1 MKLTLAKYNQYQPS
15 VTRIQL
21 SIVSIIKIKVK
32 AEPVMGWRDKLN
44 DYASNKGFDM
54 LYGLFDKD
62 QSGQLDPKE
71 LSELLSCA
79 IKQAGGA
86 FTVSG
91 KQASMVMKA
100 ADKDGNGMLRKEE
113 VRKIYLEF
121 VKNISKYVPQQ

>member
-1 MKLTLAKYNQYQPS
+1 MKLTLTKYNQYQPS

-62 QSGQLDPKE
+62 QSGQLDPRNSQNCSLAPSNRQE
-71 LSELLSCA
+71 ARSLSR
-79 IKQAGGA
+79 
-86 FTVSG
+86 
-91 KQASMVMKA
+91 AS
-100 ADKDGNGMLRKEE
+100 RP
-113 VRKIYLEF
+113 RW
-121 VKNISKYVPQQ
+121 